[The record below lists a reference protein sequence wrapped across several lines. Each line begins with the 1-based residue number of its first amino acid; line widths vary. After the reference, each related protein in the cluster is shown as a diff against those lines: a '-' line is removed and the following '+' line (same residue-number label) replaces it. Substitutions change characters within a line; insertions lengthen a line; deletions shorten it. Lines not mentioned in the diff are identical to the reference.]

1 MTISRNIAAA
11 IAIGTLIGSLAPA
24 DAGLLGDVVKAVG
37 SKVADKV
44 QSNNRPA
51 QAQPQQQKPQQQAQ
65 APKSQ
70 YEWLGNK
77 PYVECIKNAELF
89 SGWNGA
95 TKSFTGAEK
104 AKRYDQG
111 RRECNMKYYGHQ

>member
-1 MTISRNIAAA
+1 MINSRALAFAAA
-11 IAIGTLIGSLAPA
+11 IALGAIIGSLAPA
-24 DAGLLGDVVKAVG
+24 NAGILGDVVKAVG

-44 QSNNRPA
+44 QNNNRPA
-51 QAQPQQQKPQQQAQ
+51 QAQQQQPQQQAQ

-77 PYVECIKNAELF
+77 PYVECINRAELF

-104 AKRYDQG
+104 ARRYDQG